1 MTARIGFD
9 RPGLREARRGLD
21 ATSAARQRKPY
32 AFHASLTALRNR
44 LNRYPAF
51 VPCRLC
57 EASFTV
63 KNTTSASGVAFAEC
77 TTFDGT

>member
-1 MTARIGFD
+1 M
-9 RPGLREARRGLD
+9 
-21 ATSAARQRKPY
+21 S
-32 AFHASLTALRNR
+32 SLITDSKTT
-44 LNRYPAF
+44 YPAF
-51 VPCRLC
+51 TPCRLC